1 MAELT
6 VELTY
11 ATALYQAACENGTEN
26 AVKEDG
32 EQLLQILKDNPDLEK
47 FILSPAIAA
56 AEKKEVLCSIFEGNM
71 AQELVNFICILID
84 KGRIVHLARIIRTYS
99 ELYNHDQGVVDGTI
113 FSVEPLSEDRMA
125 KFEEE
130 TSKLLGETIK
140 LDNQIDKSLIGGV
153 KILVNGRIIDASIK
167 SRLAKLASE
176 IRL

>member
-11 ATALYQAACENGTEN
+11 ATALYQAACENGSEK
-26 AVKEDG
+26 AVMDDG
-32 EQLLQILKDNPDLEK
+32 NDLLQIMKDNPDLEK

-84 KGRIVHLARIIRTYS
+84 KGRIIHLARIIRAYA
-99 ELYNHDQGVVDGTI
+99 ELYNHEQGVNLGTI
-113 FSVEPLSEDRMA
+113 FSVEPLSDDRMA

-130 TSKLLGETIK
+130 TSRLLGEAIK
-140 LDNQIDKSLIGGV
+140 LENQIDKSLIGGV
-153 KILVNGRIIDASIK
+153 KIMVNGRIIDASIK
-167 SRLAKLASE
+167 SRLNKMASE